1 MAISVKYYQTHYNI
15 SSTLTDYII
24 KRIIYE
30 NQQIINKVIDNLD
43 NEKYLLLHLKRSQP
57 PIYYEDELKVFEEIK
72 TNDKIIENIKKNIY
86 LKGILKDFSDI
97 SKLNKNDPQ
106 YDYLKDK
113 IINVNEY
120 NII

>member
-1 MAISVKYYQTHYNI
+1 M
-15 SSTLTDYII
+15 
-24 KRIIYE
+24 
-30 NQQIINKVIDNLD
+30 
-43 NEKYLLLHLKRSQP
+43 HLKRSQP

-97 SKLNKNDPQ
+97 SKLNKSDPQ

>member
-1 MAISVKYYQTHYNI
+1 MDT
-15 SSTLTDYII
+15 
-24 KRIIYE
+24 
-30 NQQIINKVIDNLD
+30 
-43 NEKYLLLHLKRSQP
+43 EKYLLLHLKRNQT

-72 TNDKIIENIKKNIY
+72 SKDKIMKNIKKNIY

>member
-1 MAISVKYYQTHYNI
+1 MHDVLDIIRNVQSLYAISP
-15 SSTLTDYII
+15 SL
-24 KRIIYE
+24 
-30 NQQIINKVIDNLD
+30 
-43 NEKYLLLHLKRSQP
+43 
-57 PIYYEDELKVFEEIK
+57 
-72 TNDKIIENIKKNIY
+72 
-86 LKGILKDFSDI
+86 GILKDFSDI